1 MAKIPQKFMG
11 LLGKFADSLDYN
23 DLPKGWAENPEIV
36 EAAGELY
43 RDMGT
48 ESPFFKAWFGNW
60 PAAKA
65 YHEAVSGRPVVT
77 LTGKEFQRMECR

>member
-23 DLPKGWAENPEIV
+23 DLPKGWADNPEIV

-48 ESPFFKAWFGNW
+48 ESPFFKA
-60 PAAKA
+60 
-65 YHEAVSGRPVVT
+65 
-77 LTGKEFQRMECR
+77 